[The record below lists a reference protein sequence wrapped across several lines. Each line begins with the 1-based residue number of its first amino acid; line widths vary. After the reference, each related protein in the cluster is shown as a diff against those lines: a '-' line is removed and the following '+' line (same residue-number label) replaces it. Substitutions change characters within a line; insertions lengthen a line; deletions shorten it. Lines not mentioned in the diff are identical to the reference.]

1 MRFEEG
7 VGEYIHQHLT
17 LLLHPIHRHSWLT
30 KGVILAFSQNS
41 CSFSLAVQIIFVT
54 LQRDSIFDDNEYTG
68 NDTADSRV
76 LQDATR
82 LESCLYTFQF
92 SI

>member
-1 MRFEEG
+1 MSELRCLIIDFRKIFADFCLKKEKRG
-7 VGEYIHQHLT
+7 D
-17 LLLHPIHRHSWLT
+17 
-30 KGVILAFSQNS
+30 
-41 CSFSLAVQIIFVT
+41 FSLAVQIIFVT

-82 LESCLYTFQF
+82 LESSLYTFQF